1 MKKIAEGRDLVP
13 HDTVV
18 EELRKMAA
26 KCKMKDRDM
35 AIAMAV
41 YLLGFSSYVGFC
53 RSGEK

>member
-1 MKKIAEGRDLVP
+1 MKTNAEGCDLVP
-13 HDTVV
+13 HDTVM

-41 YLLGFSSYVGFC
+41 YSEDRASCGKLMV
-53 RSGEK
+53 

>member
-41 YLLGFSSYVGFC
+41 YLLGFSTYNGFA
-53 RSGEK
+53 